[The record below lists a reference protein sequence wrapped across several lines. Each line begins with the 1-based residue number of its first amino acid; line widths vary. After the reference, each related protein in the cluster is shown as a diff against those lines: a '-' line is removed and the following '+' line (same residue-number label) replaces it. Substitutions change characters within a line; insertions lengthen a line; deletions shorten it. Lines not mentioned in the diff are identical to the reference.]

1 MLQLVDMR
9 DRRDEEHEG
18 HIGRTDESA
27 EETIPGGVRRGDE
40 RVAGTQSESSG
51 EGAADKRVQGGE
63 EWPSGHRR
71 GDHVTD
77 DDIREAGESR

>member
-1 MLQLVDMR
+1 MGM
-9 DRRDEEHEG
+9 DEREHEERKG

-51 EGAADKRVQGGE
+51 EGAADERVEGGDD

-71 GDHVTD
+71 GDHVSD